1 MNEKRYAVVGVGP
14 VGGIMAAHLA
24 GAGYRVFLVDVLK
37 DHLEA
42 IRKNGLSVT
51 GTKEMIARFP
61 EDNLCHSIDEMA
73 GKDID
78 VVFISVKAS
87 ILPKIVPMLQKVSK
101 PGMTF
106 VSLQNGIDTEDF
118 IADAFGTENTLR
130 IVINYAGNIV
140 DNGKIRFS
148 FFNPP
153 NYLGMIHPDAEKN
166 ARELASAITASGL
179 DTSFTDEI
187 KRYEWIKA
195 ILNAALSPVCALTRR
210 TMKQMMDLENTRHL
224 ASEILREGKEVT
236 EACGIKIEPD
246 FIEKG
251 VGYLDKTGHHKTSM
265 HVDLELGN
273 PTEIDFINGK
283 IVEYGRLKGVP
294 TPVNSAIVALIKGSE
309 LPLHKE

>member
-24 GAGYRVFLVDVLK
+24 GAGHCVFLVDVLK
-37 DHLEA
+37 DHLGA
-42 IRKNGLSVT
+42 IRKNGLVVT
-51 GTKEMIARFP
+51 GTKDMSAEFP
-61 EDNLCHSIDEMA
+61 EENLCHSIDEMA

-87 ILPKIVPMLQKVSK
+87 ILPKVVPLLQKVAR

-118 IADAFGTENTLR
+118 IADAFGKENTLR

-153 NYLGMIHPDAEKN
+153 NYLGMIHPDAEKT
-166 ARELASAITASGL
+166 AREIASAITASGL

-210 TMKQMMDLENTRHL
+210 TMKQMMDLEDTRQL
-224 ASEILREGKEVT
+224 ASEILREGKEVA
-236 EACGIKIEPD
+236 EACGIKLEHD

-283 IVEYGRLKGVP
+283 IVEYGKLKGVP
-294 TPVNSAIVALIKGSE
+294 TPYNSAIVALIKGSE

>member
-1 MNEKRYAVVGVGP
+1 MNGKSYAVVGVGP

-24 GAGYRVFLVDVLK
+24 DAGHNVFLVDVFK
-37 DHLEA
+37 KHMEA
-42 IRKNGLSVT
+42 IRRAGLTVT
-51 GTKEMIARFP
+51 GSKEMNVRFP
-61 EDNLCHSIDEMA
+61 EKNLCHSIDDMA

-78 VVFISVKAS
+78 VIFISVKAS
-87 ILPKIVPMLQKVSK
+87 ILPRIVPMLQKVSK
-101 PGMTF
+101 PAMTF

-118 IADAFGTENTLR
+118 IAAAFGKENTLR

-140 DNGKIRFS
+140 DNGRIRLS

-153 NYLGMIHPDAEKN
+153 NYIGMIDPGAEEK
-166 ARELASAITASGL
+166 ARELAGLITASGL
-179 DTSFTDEI
+179 DTSFTDDI

-210 TMKQMMDLENTRHL
+210 TMKQMMDQKDTRQL
-224 ASEILREGKEVT
+224 AREILREGKEVA
-236 EACGIKIEPD
+236 EACGVLLEPD
-246 FIEKG
+246 FIENG

-283 IVEYGRLKGVP
+283 IVEYGKLKGVP
-294 TPVNSAIVALIKGSE
+294 TPYNSAIVALIKGSE

>member
-1 MNEKRYAVVGVGP
+1 
-14 VGGIMAAHLA
+14 
-24 GAGYRVFLVDVLK
+24 
-37 DHLEA
+37 
-42 IRKNGLSVT
+42 
-51 GTKEMIARFP
+51 
-61 EDNLCHSIDEMA
+61 
-73 GKDID
+73 
-78 VVFISVKAS
+78 
-87 ILPKIVPMLQKVSK
+87 
-101 PGMTF
+101 MTF

-118 IADAFGTENTLR
+118 IANVFGKENTLR
-130 IVINYAGNIV
+130 IVINYAGNIIES
-140 DNGKIRFS
+140 GKIRYS

-153 NYLGMIHPDAEKN
+153 NYLGMIDPAAEKR
-166 ARELASAITASGL
+166 ARELAGSITASGL
-179 DTSFTDEI
+179 DTSFTDDI

-210 TMKQMMDLENTRHL
+210 TMKQMMDQEDTRQL
-224 ASEILREGKEVT
+224 AREILREGKAVA
-236 EACGIKIEPD
+236 EACGIQLEPD

-294 TPVNSAIVALIKGSE
+294 TPYNSAIVALIKGSE

>member
-1 MNEKRYAVVGVGP
+1 MNGKRYAVVGVGP

-24 GAGYRVFLVDVLK
+24 GAGHQVFLVDVLK
-37 DHLEA
+37 NHLEA

-51 GTKEMIARFP
+51 GTKEMSAQFP
-61 EDNLCHSIDEMA
+61 EENLCHSIDEME
-73 GKDID
+73 GKEID

-87 ILPKIVPMLQKVSK
+87 ILPKIVPMLREVSK
-101 PGMTF
+101 PGMTL

-118 IADAFGTENTLR
+118 IADAFGKESTLR

-153 NYLGMIHPDAEKN
+153 NYLGMIHPDAEKV
-166 ARELASAITASGL
+166 ARELAGLITASGL
-179 DTSFTDEI
+179 DTSFTDDI

-210 TMKQMMDLENTRHL
+210 TMKQMMDQKDTRRL
-224 ASEILREGKEVT
+224 AREILREGKEVA
-236 EACGIKIEPD
+236 EACGINLEPD
-246 FIEKG
+246 LIEKG

-294 TPVNSAIVALIKGSE
+294 TPYNSAIVALIKGSE